1 VNQYSEYTYEIV
13 WITTAKDLQTSP
25 ELIDDFFTLYED
37 PSNFPDP
44 DELEEPIFIK
54 ERIEEGSN
62 DPYTHLMAYLLVSP
76 TGVKQFVAGCI
87 VEFYPDSACG
97 LVTYLFVD
105 QAFRGIKIGAEQEK
119 VAESMIQS
127 EQGLSGLVKFF
138 TKQYE
143 KEVKAFLF
151 ESNNPFDTLPEQDSM
166 PPAKRLKFFS
176 RMGAKRIDFDYIQ
189 PPLGDSKGI
198 VTNLYL
204 LCFPKLTGLKDSIPI
219 ETVICFVMELAKS
232 LDRNKEPDSL
242 SRYGYENYLHDFN
255 AVELIQEYNQLGHI
269 QPKLIGLTADG
280 RNILR
285 EMYNNLVSQRISNQ
299 SVALI
304 VIPGILENE

>member
-1 VNQYSEYTYEIV
+1 MNQYSEYSYEIV
-13 WITTAKDLQTSP
+13 WIVTAEDLTAHHG
-25 ELIDDFFTLYED
+25 LIDDFFSLYED

-54 ERIEEGSN
+54 ERIAEGSN

-76 TGVKQFVAGCI
+76 TGEKKFVAGCI
-87 VEFYPDSACG
+87 VEFYPDSACS

-105 QAFRGIKIGAEQEK
+105 QAFRGVKIGPEQAK

-127 EQGLSGLVKFF
+127 EKGLAGLVNFF
-138 TKQYE
+138 AKQYGQQ
-143 KEVKAFLF
+143 VKAVLF

-176 RMGAKRIDFDYIQ
+176 RMGAKRIDFNYIQ
-189 PPLGDSKGI
+189 PPLGDDKGI

-204 LCFPKLTGLKDSIPI
+204 LSFPSLTGLSDSIPVTI
-219 ETVICFVMELAKS
+219 VISFVMELAKS
-232 LDRNKEPDSL
+232 LDRNKEAGSL
-242 SRYGYENYLHDFN
+242 TRYGYENYRHDFK
-255 AVELIQEYNQLGHI
+255 AVQQLQGSHKLDPAHPELV
-269 QPKLIGLTADG
+269 GLTADG

-285 EMYNNLVSQRISNQ
+285 EMYNNLVDQRVDDQ
-299 SVALI
+299 SVALTS
-304 VIPGILENE
+304 IPGIDV